1 MSSSAD
7 ERSLLQ
13 KLVDRANDPATT
25 KYEQAL
31 CFKRIKEIKARR
43 HEEYQRDVAF
53 ADKHGFSI
61 RPSADPMRP
70 NAGWQ
75 AKNRHESDSGEL
87 RKRDYKTPPRYQRG
101 INRDAWINLQNQARS
116 RVEYENEYLLG
127 LFGKAVGD
135 VTTAEQNRAR
145 LKQFVGSEVY
155 VINNICLING
165 KITKRLLFWTHGTQV
180 RMYWFI
186 VERDTITGKTQRSK
200 RYFSREG
207 ALLAH
212 TSDHITWQRCE
223 YT

>member
-1 MSSSAD
+1 MSSAD

-13 KLVDRANDPATT
+13 KLIDRAADPSTT
-25 KYEQAL
+25 KYERAL
-31 CFKRIKEIKARR
+31 CNKRIQEIKAKRR
-43 HEEYQRDVAF
+43 EEYQRDVAF
-53 ADKHGFSI
+53 AEKHGFSL

-70 NAGWQ
+70 NVGWQ

-101 INRDAWINLQNQARS
+101 INRDAWINLQRDAAR
-116 RVEYENEYLLG
+116 RVQYENEYLLG
-127 LFGKAVGD
+127 LFGKAAGD
-135 VTTAEQNRAR
+135 VTTAEKNRAR
-145 LKQFVGSEVY
+145 LKQFVGPEVY

-165 KITKRLLFWTHGTQV
+165 KITKRLLFWSHSNQV

-186 VERDTITGKTQRSK
+186 VERDTITGKTLRSK

-212 TSDHITWQRCE
+212 QRDEITWQRTE
-223 YT
+223 FT